1 MVGYL
6 LPEEEFDRERILSSR
21 SLDGIQKNESQGK
34 SQLVDRFGIRWAAKI
49 HCRTFLPPS

>member
-6 LPEEEFDRERILSSR
+6 LPEEEFDRERVLGSR

-34 SQLVDRFGIRWAAKI
+34 SELVARFEIRWAAKI
-49 HCRTFLPPS
+49 HCRAFLPPS

>member
-21 SLDGIQKNESQGK
+21 SLDGIQKNESQRKG
-34 SQLVDRFGIRWAAKI
+34 QFVDQFGIRWATKI
-49 HCRTFLPPS
+49 HWRTFLPPI